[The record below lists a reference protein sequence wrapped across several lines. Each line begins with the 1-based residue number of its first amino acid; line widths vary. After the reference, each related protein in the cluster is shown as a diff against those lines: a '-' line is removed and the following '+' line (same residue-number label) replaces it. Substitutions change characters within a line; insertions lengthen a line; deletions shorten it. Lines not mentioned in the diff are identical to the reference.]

1 MKRSKWIVGFQFLP
15 HFSIKV
21 LSELRWR
28 RICSQF
34 KIIAQ
39 SVSGGEVIGNCKN
52 NSSQSSTFIQQAG
65 FPQATVP
72 TLPLIPNFSCLR
84 SRHEWKATFVRM
96 KIEEKAGHPLQLLWD
111 GTFLASKW
119 LRGKVSFPLVFS
131 VSQVIFLQLLVFLVY
146 PIHISA
152 RQVAWKFHRHSSYH
166 SLLRWSWPRR
176 KVEWKWV
183 ILVTRRHQLGHFK
196 SPSSPSPSSYS
207 SS

>member
-72 TLPLIPNFSCLR
+72 TLPLIPNFSCVR
-84 SRHEWKATFVRM
+84 SHHEWRATFVRM
-96 KIEEKAGHPLQLLWD
+96 KIEEKAGRPLQLLWD
-111 GTFLASKW
+111 GTTLASKW
-119 LRGKVSFPLVFS
+119 LRGKVSFSTCIFS
-131 VSQVIFLQLLVFLVY
+131 FPSNISSTFSILSISDSHFCTSSCVEVPSALFL
-146 PIHISA
+146 
-152 RQVAWKFHRHSSYH
+152 
-166 SLLRWSWPRR
+166 SLFVEVKLTKAESW
-176 KVEWKWV
+176 VEV
-183 ILVTRRHQLGHFK
+183 GHPSHQA
-196 SPSSPSPSSYS
+196 SPTGSL
-207 SS
+207 